1 MANGLYNISMEP
13 VDNPLGG
20 RFSILHHLHKFTF
33 DNEEFYP
40 STSFMFVVYGDGFVT
55 YFDIAELAEILAL
68 QDRSEL
74 ANKLRQIIKTNNL
87 PVIAGKAYITEAGL
101 AEAGIAV
108 DIGWALSSH
117 TPVSFI
123 STGD

>member
-1 MANGLYNISMEP
+1 
-13 VDNPLGG
+13 
-20 RFSILHHLHKFTF
+20 
-33 DNEEFYP
+33 
-40 STSFMFVVYGDGFVT
+40 MFVVYRDNFVT

-74 ANKLRQIIKTNNL
+74 AGKLRQIISNSNNL
-87 PVIAGKAYITEAGL
+87 PVIAGRTYITEAGL

-108 DIGWALSSH
+108 DIGWELSSH

-123 STGD
+123 SASH